1 MHQQNIVAFCSSLPQ
16 TTSTSSAKTMPYLA
30 SLPLLGGQ
38 STVFLAN
45 LNLTMYGYR
54 MGQFMMLSGRLT
66 AASSLWWQASCQPR
80 LCCLMPSA
88 SLSLTWVP
96 DPTTSSSGTA
106 RQAHCMHTS
115 WCSAISHT
123 ACPASSCNL
132 SCILFWLRQA
142 AKISSKHGLL
152 LNRDA
157 SWLCVDL
164 ATCLETS
171 LSWTRRQTANAKSS
185 AKSGA
190 VPPMLNLWLFD
201 SIN

>member
-1 MHQQNIVAFCSSLPQ
+1 M
-16 TTSTSSAKTMPYLA
+16 
-30 SLPLLGGQ
+30 
-38 STVFLAN
+38 
-45 LNLTMYGYR
+45 LNGH
-54 MGQFMMLSGRLT
+54 LT

-88 SLSLTWVP
+88 SLCLTLVP
-96 DPTTSSSGTA
+96 DPTTSSSGTP
-106 RQAHCMHTS
+106 RQAHCMHAC

-123 ACPASSCNL
+123 ACLASSCNV
-132 SCILFWLRQA
+132 SHILFWLRDA
-142 AKISSKHGLL
+142 AKNSFKTSSKHGLL
-152 LNRDA
+152 RHRDA

-171 LSWTRRQTANAKSS
+171 LSWTRRQMANAKSS

-190 VPPMLNLWLFD
+190 VPPLLNLGLFD